1 VLLVHTFQ
9 RVANRSCISLEPDKA
24 SFVGLSQFQM
34 VSSLFK
40 DILREFWPLFCVSMK
55 LGSSH

>member
-24 SFVGLSQFQM
+24 SFEGLSQFQM
-34 VSSLFK
+34 VNSLFK
-40 DILREFWPLFCVSMK
+40 DILREFWLFYVSMK
-55 LGSSH
+55 LRPSH